1 MPHLELIFAD
11 YADLESS
18 VECVSLLPPPLP
30 PIEQLLQIQ
39 LCQSFTVR
47 KVKSLYK
54 DQNLNDFILL
64 AVL

>member
-11 YADLESS
+11 YADLESC
-18 VECVSLLPPPLP
+18 VECVYLLPPPLP

-39 LCQSFTVR
+39 LCRSFTVR

-54 DQNLNDFILL
+54 GQNLNDFILL